1 MPTVRRVDA
10 TWAREIAALL
20 EVSPIARALMKAGEG
35 EVVALRT
42 HNGARRIEVVMI
54 AYEEG

>member
-1 MPTVRRVDA
+1 VDA